1 MQPLFAGFSGS
12 LRFRNSE
19 HSMTKAKWGSLGLSL
34 LIVIALVVWMATGEM
49 KVASDEAPERQ
60 DSGDGQ
66 LTTVQV
72 ETLEA
77 RLHEPGLMLQ
87 GQLEPWSSVMLS
99 AQVPGRVESL
109 GVGLGEQVREGQRL
123 LTIADEGRSAAVLRW
138 QSRVRKLE
146 ADLAAARR
154 LRASNLAA
162 ESEVLALES
171 ELAAANAELTS
182 ARQAISHLTPEAPFD
197 GTINS
202 KSVDTGDLVQVGSPL
217 FQLVRVDRL
226 KATAQIPQQSVGDV
240 ATGQPVR
247 VDLLDGSR
255 LSGVVTF
262 VASAASPETR
272 SFAVEIAVDNPDRK
286 RVAGGSASLR
296 VALPEVKAMFIS
308 PAYLSL
314 GDDGR
319 PGVKYVNGENS
330 VEFGEV
336 KLLSVSTEG
345 AWVTGL
351 PDEIRLITRGGG
363 FVSTGE
369 QVVPVDAAEDRG

>member
-1 MQPLFAGFSGS
+1 
-12 LRFRNSE
+12 
-19 HSMTKAKWGSLGLSL
+19 MTKAKWGSLGLSL
-34 LIVIALVVWMATGEM
+34 FIVVALVIWMTTGEV
-49 KVASDEAPERQ
+49 KVSKDEAPERQ
-60 DSGDGQ
+60 ESSDEP

-72 ETLEA
+72 ETLTA

-87 GQLEPWSSVMLS
+87 GQLEPWNSVTLS
-99 AQVPGRVESL
+99 AQVSGRVESL
-109 GVGLGEQVREGQRL
+109 AVGLGEQVRKGQTL
-123 LTIADEGRSAAVLRW
+123 LTIADEGRSSEVSRW

-146 ADLAAARR
+146 ADLSAARR
-154 LRASNLAA
+154 LRTKNLAA
-162 ESEVLALES
+162 ESDVLDLES

-182 ARQAISHLTPEAPFD
+182 AKQAIRHLAPEAPFD

-202 KSVDTGDLVQVGSPL
+202 KSVDTGDLVQVGSSL

-226 KATAQIPQQSVGDV
+226 KASAQIPQQSVGDV
-240 ATGQPVR
+240 ATGQAVR

-262 VASAASPETR
+262 VASAASSETR
-272 SFAVEIAVDNPDRK
+272 SFAVEIAVENPERK

-319 PGVKYVNGENS
+319 PGVKYVNEENR
-330 VEFGEV
+330 VEFGKV

-351 PDEIRLITRGGG
+351 PDQIRLITRGGG
-363 FVSTGE
+363 FVSIGE
-369 QVVPVDAAEDRG
+369 QVVPVDAEEDRG

>member
-1 MQPLFAGFSGS
+1 
-12 LRFRNSE
+12 
-19 HSMTKAKWGSLGLSL
+19 MTKAKWGSLGLSF
-34 LIVIALVVWMATGEM
+34 LIVIALVIWLVTGEVKMAT
-49 KVASDEAPERQ
+49 DEAPERQ
-60 DSGDGQ
+60 DSGEGQ
-66 LTTVQV
+66 LTSVQV
-72 ETLEA
+72 ETLSA

-87 GQLEPWSSVMLS
+87 GQLEPWNSVMLS
-99 AQVPGRVESL
+99 AQVSGRVESL
-109 GVGLGEQVREGQRL
+109 AVGLGEQVKAGQKL
-123 LTIADEGRSAAVLRW
+123 LSISDEGRSSAVLRW

-146 ADLAAARR
+146 ADLDAARR
-154 LRASNLAA
+154 LRADNLAA
-162 ESEVLALES
+162 QSEVLALES

-202 KSVDTGDLVQVGSPL
+202 KSVETGDFVQVGSPL

-226 KATAQIPQQSVGDV
+226 KATAQIPQQSVTNV
-240 ATGQPVR
+240 APGQAVR
-247 VDLLDGSR
+247 VDLLDGSL

-262 VASAASPETR
+262 IASAASPETR
-272 SFAVEIAVDNPDRK
+272 SFAVEIAVENPDRR

-319 PGVKYVNGENS
+319 PGVKYVDDQNR
-330 VEFGEV
+330 VVFGEV
-336 KLLSVSTEG
+336 RLLSVSTDG

-369 QVVPVDAAEDRG
+369 NVRPVDASEDRG

>member
-1 MQPLFAGFSGS
+1 
-12 LRFRNSE
+12 
-19 HSMTKAKWGSLGLSL
+19 MTKAKWGSLGLSL
-34 LIVIALVVWMATGEM
+34 LIVIALVIWMATGEV

-60 DSGDGQ
+60 DSGDDQ

-72 ETLEA
+72 ETLSA

-109 GVGLGEQVREGQRL
+109 AVGLGEQVREGQTL

-197 GTINS
+197 GIINR

-240 ATGQPVR
+240 ATGQAVR

-255 LSGVVTF
+255 LSGIVTF

-272 SFAVEIAVDNPDRK
+272 SFAVEIAVENPDRK

-319 PGVKYVNGENS
+319 PGVKYVNGENR

-336 KLLSVSTEG
+336 KLLSVSTDG

>member
-1 MQPLFAGFSGS
+1 
-12 LRFRNSE
+12 
-19 HSMTKAKWGSLGLSL
+19 
-34 LIVIALVVWMATGEM
+34 
-49 KVASDEAPERQ
+49 
-60 DSGDGQ
+60 
-66 LTTVQV
+66 
-72 ETLEA
+72 
-77 RLHEPGLMLQ
+77 
-87 GQLEPWSSVMLS
+87 MLS

-109 GVGLGEQVREGQRL
+109 AVGLGEQVREGQTL

-138 QSRVRKLE
+138 QSRVRKVE
-146 ADLAAARR
+146 ADLSAARR
-154 LRASNLAA
+154 LRADNFAA
-162 ESEVLALES
+162 QSEVLTLES
-171 ELAAANAELTS
+171 ELSAAKAELTS

-197 GTINS
+197 GIINS

-240 ATGQPVR
+240 APGQAVR
-247 VDLLDGSR
+247 VDLLDGGR

-272 SFAVEIAVDNPDRK
+272 SFAVEIAVENPDRK

-319 PGVKYVNGENS
+319 PGVKYVNGENR

>member
-1 MQPLFAGFSGS
+1 
-12 LRFRNSE
+12 
-19 HSMTKAKWGSLGLSL
+19 MTKAKWGSLGLSL
-34 LIVIALVVWMATGEM
+34 LIVIALVVWMATGEV
-49 KVASDEAPERQ
+49 KVASGEAPERL

-72 ETLEA
+72 ETLTA

-99 AQVPGRVESL
+99 AQVSGRVESL
-109 GVGLGEQVREGQRL
+109 AVGLGEQVREGQKL
-123 LTIADEGRSAAVLRW
+123 LTISDEGRSAEVLRW

-146 ADLAAARR
+146 ADLSAARR
-154 LRASNLAA
+154 LRSDNLAA
-162 ESEVLALES
+162 ESEVLGLES
-171 ELAAANAELTS
+171 ELAAARAELTS
-182 ARQAISHLTPEAPFD
+182 ARQAVSHLTPEAPFA
-197 GTINS
+197 GTINH

-217 FQLVRVDRL
+217 FELVRVDRL
-226 KATAQIPQQSVGDV
+226 KATAQIPQQSVSDV
-240 ATGQPVR
+240 APGQAVR

-272 SFAVEIAVDNPDRK
+272 SFAVEIAVENPERK

-319 PGVKYVNGENS
+319 PGVKYVNGES
-330 VEFGEV
+330 RVEFGEV
-336 KLLSVSTEG
+336 KLLSVSTDG

-351 PDEIRLITRGGG
+351 PDEIRLVTRGGG

>member
-1 MQPLFAGFSGS
+1 
-12 LRFRNSE
+12 
-19 HSMTKAKWGSLGLSL
+19 
-34 LIVIALVVWMATGEM
+34 
-49 KVASDEAPERQ
+49 
-60 DSGDGQ
+60 
-66 LTTVQV
+66 
-72 ETLEA
+72 
-77 RLHEPGLMLQ
+77 
-87 GQLEPWSSVMLS
+87 
-99 AQVPGRVESL
+99 
-109 GVGLGEQVREGQRL
+109 
-123 LTIADEGRSAAVLRW
+123 LRW

-182 ARQAISHLTPEAPFD
+182 ARQAINHLTPEAPFD
-197 GTINS
+197 GTINR

-240 ATGQPVR
+240 ATGQAVR

-255 LSGVVTF
+255 LSGIVTF

-272 SFAVEIAVDNPDRK
+272 SFAVEIAVENPDRK

-319 PGVKYVNGENS
+319 PGVKYVNGENR

-336 KLLSVSTEG
+336 KLLSVSTDG

>member
-1 MQPLFAGFSGS
+1 
-12 LRFRNSE
+12 
-19 HSMTKAKWGSLGLSL
+19 MTKAKWGSLGLSL
-34 LIVIALVVWMATGEM
+34 LIVIALVIWMATGEV

-66 LTTVQV
+66 PTTVQV
-72 ETLEA
+72 ETLTA
-77 RLHEPGLMLQ
+77 RLYEPGLMLQ

-109 GVGLGEQVREGQRL
+109 AVSLGEQVRQGQKL

-146 ADLAAARR
+146 ADLSAARR
-154 LRASNLAA
+154 LRADNLAA
-162 ESEVLALES
+162 ESEVLTLES

-197 GTINS
+197 GIINS

-226 KATAQIPQQSVGDV
+226 KATAQIPQQSVGNV
-240 ATGQPVR
+240 APGQSVR

-272 SFAVEIAVDNPDRK
+272 SFAVEIAVENPDRK
-286 RVAGGSASLR
+286 RMAGGSASLR

-319 PGVKYVNGENS
+319 PGVKYVNGENR

>member
-1 MQPLFAGFSGS
+1 MQPLIAGFSAN

-34 LIVIALVVWMATGEM
+34 LIVIALVIWMATGEV

-66 LTTVQV
+66 PTTVQV
-72 ETLEA
+72 ETLTA

-109 GVGLGEQVREGQRL
+109 AVGLGEQVREGQTL

-197 GTINS
+197 GTINR

-240 ATGQPVR
+240 ATGQAVR

-255 LSGVVTF
+255 LSGIVTF

-272 SFAVEIAVDNPDRK
+272 SFAVEIAVENPDRK

-319 PGVKYVNGENS
+319 PGVKYVNSENR

-336 KLLSVSTEG
+336 KLLSVSTDG

-369 QVVPVDAAEDRG
+369 QVVPVDASENRG

>member
-1 MQPLFAGFSGS
+1 MQPLIAGFFCHP
-12 LRFRNSE
+12 RFRNSE

-34 LIVIALVVWMATGEM
+34 LIVIALVIWMATGEV

-60 DSGDGQ
+60 DSGDDQ

-72 ETLEA
+72 ETLSA

-109 GVGLGEQVREGQRL
+109 AVGLGEQVREGQTL

-171 ELAAANAELTS
+171 ELVAANAELTS

-197 GTINS
+197 GTINR

-240 ATGQPVR
+240 ATGQAVR

-255 LSGVVTF
+255 LSGIVTF

-272 SFAVEIAVDNPDRK
+272 SFAVEIAVENPDRK

-319 PGVKYVNGENS
+319 PGVKYVNGENR

-336 KLLSVSTEG
+336 KLLSVSTDG

>member
-1 MQPLFAGFSGS
+1 
-12 LRFRNSE
+12 
-19 HSMTKAKWGSLGLSL
+19 MTKAKWGSLGLSL
-34 LIVIALVVWMATGEM
+34 LIVIALVIWMVTGEV

-66 LTTVQV
+66 LTSVQV
-72 ETLEA
+72 EILSA
-77 RLHEPGLMLQ
+77 RQHEPGLMLQ
-87 GQLEPWSSVMLS
+87 GQLEPWNSVMLS
-99 AQVPGRVESL
+99 AQVSGRVESL
-109 GVGLGEQVREGQRL
+109 AVGLGEQVKEGQKL
-123 LTIADEGRSAAVLRW
+123 LTISDEGRSSAVLRW

-154 LRASNLAA
+154 LRADNLAA
-162 ESEVLALES
+162 QSEVLALES

-182 ARQAISHLTPEAPFD
+182 ARQAVSHLTPEAPFD
-197 GTINS
+197 GVINS
-202 KSVDTGDLVQVGSPL
+202 KSVETGDLVQVGAPM
-217 FQLVRVDRL
+217 FQLVSVDRL
-226 KATAQIPQQSVGDV
+226 KATAQIPQQSVTNV
-240 ATGQPVR
+240 APGQAVR

-255 LSGVVTF
+255 LYGVVTF

-272 SFAVEIAVDNPDRK
+272 SFAVEIAVENPDRR

-319 PGVKYVNGENS
+319 PGVKYVDDQNR
-330 VEFGEV
+330 VVFGEV
-336 KLLSVSTEG
+336 TLLSVSTDG
-345 AWVTGL
+345 AWVSGL

-369 QVVPVDAAEDRG
+369 KVMPVDASEDRG

>member
-1 MQPLFAGFSGS
+1 
-12 LRFRNSE
+12 
-19 HSMTKAKWGSLGLSL
+19 MTKAKWGSLGLSL
-34 LIVIALVVWMATGEM
+34 LIVIALVIWMATGEV

-60 DSGDGQ
+60 DSGDDQ

-72 ETLEA
+72 ETLSA

-109 GVGLGEQVREGQRL
+109 AVGLGEQVREGQTL

-182 ARQAISHLTPEAPFD
+182 ARQAINHLTPEAPFD
-197 GTINS
+197 GTINR

-240 ATGQPVR
+240 ATGQAVR

-255 LSGVVTF
+255 LSGIVTF

-272 SFAVEIAVDNPDRK
+272 SFAVEIAVENPDRK

-319 PGVKYVNGENS
+319 PGVKYVNGENR

-336 KLLSVSTEG
+336 KLLSVSTDG

>member
-1 MQPLFAGFSGS
+1 
-12 LRFRNSE
+12 
-19 HSMTKAKWGSLGLSL
+19 MTKAKWGSLGLSL
-34 LIVIALVVWMATGEM
+34 LIVIALVIWMATGEM
-49 KVASDEAPERQ
+49 KVANDEAPERQ
-60 DSGDGQ
+60 DDVDAQPTS
-66 LTTVQV
+66 VQV
-72 ETLEA
+72 ETLTA

-99 AQVPGRVESL
+99 AQVSGRVESL
-109 GVGLGEQVREGQRL
+109 EAGLGEQVRKGQKL
-123 LTIADEGRSAAVLRW
+123 LTISDEGRSSAVLRW

-146 ADLAAARR
+146 ADLSAARR
-154 LRASNLAA
+154 LRADNLAA
-162 ESEVLALES
+162 ESEVLTLES
-171 ELAAANAELTS
+171 ELAAASAELTS

-240 ATGQPVR
+240 APGQAVR

-272 SFAVEIAVDNPDRK
+272 SFAVEIAVENPDRK

-319 PGVKYVNGENS
+319 PGVKYVNGENR
-330 VEFGEV
+330 VEFGKV

>member
-1 MQPLFAGFSGS
+1 
-12 LRFRNSE
+12 
-19 HSMTKAKWGSLGLSL
+19 MTKAKWGSLGLSVL
-34 LIVIALVVWMATGEM
+34 VVIALVIWMATGEV
-49 KVASDEAPERQ
+49 KVASDEPPERP
-60 DSGDGQ
+60 DSGDNQ
-66 LTTVQV
+66 LTSVQV
-72 ETLEA
+72 EILTA
-77 RLHEPGLMLQ
+77 TLHEPGLMLQ
-87 GQLEPWSSVMLS
+87 GQLEPWNSVMLS
-99 AQVPGRVESL
+99 AQVSGRIQSL
-109 GVGLGEQVREGQRL
+109 AVGLGEQVRKGQTL
-123 LTIADEGRSAAVLRW
+123 LRISDEGRSAAVLRW

-154 LRASNLAA
+154 LRAGNLAA
-162 ESEVLALES
+162 PSEVLALES
-171 ELAAANAELTS
+171 ELAAANAELTN
-182 ARQAISHLTPEAPFD
+182 ARQAVSHLTPAAPFD

-202 KSVDTGDLVQVGSPL
+202 KSVDTGDLVQVGSAL
-217 FQLVRVDRL
+217 FQLVSVDRL
-226 KATAQIPQQSVGDV
+226 KATAQIPQQSVTNV
-240 ATGQPVR
+240 APGQAVR

-272 SFAVEIAVDNPDRK
+272 SFAVEIAVENPDRR

-319 PGVKYVNGENS
+319 PGVKYVDDQNQ
-330 VEFGEV
+330 VVFGQV
-336 KLLSVSTEG
+336 TLLSVSTGG

-369 QVVPVDAAEDRG
+369 KVMPVYASENRG